1 MRKQDRMKGGRQ
13 QTDQSQQSSESDQQ
27 TDRRPTEELRGS
39 ASEELKKPE
48 RPRGSK
54 LPLPD

>member
-48 RPRGSK
+48 RLRGK